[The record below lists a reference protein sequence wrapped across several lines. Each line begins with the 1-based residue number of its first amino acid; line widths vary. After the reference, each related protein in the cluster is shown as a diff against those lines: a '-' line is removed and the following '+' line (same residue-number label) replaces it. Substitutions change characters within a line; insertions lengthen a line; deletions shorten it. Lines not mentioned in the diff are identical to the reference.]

1 MSWGNAKR
9 LLPTV
14 VLIAVLLGGL
24 ALRLDFARHAV
35 TLVGDQNTPP
45 LMALHI
51 SQARDFPLYFY
62 GQHYMGGIDPY
73 VCAGLFA
80 LLGPSDFA
88 YHLGMALLS
97 LLWPFALYLLFRRL
111 VGQWAGLLAAAVVAF
126 PVPWLIRTSV
136 MRTGYVCTFAYG
148 TLILYLGVRLNEQD
162 TSSRAERGCL
172 LGMGALAGLCIWTN
186 PMSAPYLIVGFGL
199 LAAHVV
205 RSRFRRPLMAKLAAA
220 FLLFLVTLSPVIIT
234 ACRYGLRAMF
244 GFRPSKLSYVPKVT
258 GLVFTRYVPHLF
270 QINAGLPGPLQW
282 VLAAPYLLLPALL
295 AAGLIVGLAKR
306 KPHLVRAA
314 LVPVVLALIYLP
326 FFLTHPL
333 AAAYG
338 PRYFLVFYLLIAGSF
353 AFPLVLRRPWISWTA
368 ATLVAIV
375 AANNIVACLAAGR
388 GEAGRTIAERRA
400 ARSTLVEGAEAAG
413 LRHVM
418 HDTSDAHAFTWTA
431 RERVVFA
438 SPWGE
443 RYYPYVAA
451 AIADDGAG
459 FCRPQP
465 IATIFEETLATVGVT
480 RFETFSAG
488 QWCIFHHLELPTGQL
503 RLVEPV
509 GATLVNANGNH
520 TSAHPLID
528 QDDDTLVGAP
538 YDADATLV
546 IDFGEP
552 IRPAGVRFLAPKE
565 WDYPAGY
572 TISGSLDGSMWKDIQ
587 RVARR
592 EAATCIYGNRLF
604 HRGRFTAMEC
614 RFSSEPVRYLKLDDL
629 SRPAVHIETWRIRE
643 AYFYRAADQ
652 GPRPDEREAAEITR
666 TLQASGV
673 EFALCDPW
681 LSAKIEAAPRP
692 RPAVLPYYS
701 SRHRA
706 SQVSRV
712 VPVRRGVAIVVENAH
727 AAQARKLLLDAT
739 LGDVKT
745 KTHSSANYTAT
756 IITDAPAGYESFPG
770 LRWNGFTLARTARI
784 ATAAWY
790 YDQGLRL
797 EGAGRPDDAQAY
809 FKHSFKTYEGIRGN
823 LEKLAPHDEDAA
835 QVLEKLTP
843 AVRARCRFPYGVSL
857 VGYTLAPGPL
867 VPGQTATLR
876 LVWELEGKIPYD
888 YLPVFLHFV
897 RGEAIRF
904 QADHNVTFP
913 LAPRA
918 TVPRC
923 LVLDEHTF
931 TVPLDCP
938 PGQVTVRLGAVAWW
952 DPGER
957 LKPHT
962 KLPHRGRAV
971 EIGTATVGNP

>member
-1 MSWGNAKR
+1 MRWGNAQR

-14 VLIAVLLGGL
+14 VLIALLLGGL
-24 ALRLDFARHAV
+24 ALRLDFARRAV

-73 VCAGLFA
+73 VCAGFFA

-88 YHLGMALLS
+88 YSLGMALLS

-111 VGQWAGLLAAAVVAF
+111 VGQWAGLAAAAIVAF
-126 PVPWLIRTSV
+126 AVPSLIRTSV

-148 TLILYLGVRLNEQD
+148 TLILYLGVRLND
-162 TSSRAERGCL
+162 PNTSPRAERGCL
-172 LGMGALAGLCIWTN
+172 LGMGALAGLSIWTN
-186 PMSAPYLIVGFGL
+186 PLCVPYLIVGFGL
-199 LAAHVV
+199 LAAHVI
-205 RSRFRRPLMAKLAAA
+205 RSRFRRPRVVALAGG

-244 GFRPSKLSYVPKVT
+244 GFRPSRLSYVPQVT
-258 GLVFTRYVPHLF
+258 DLVFSRYVPDLF
-270 QINAGLPGPLQW
+270 QVNTALPRPLQW
-282 VLAAPYLLLPALL
+282 LLAAPYILLLIVLL
-295 AAGLIVGLAKR
+295 AGLVVGLARR

-314 LVPVVLALIYLP
+314 LVPVALALIYLP

-338 PRYFLVFYLLIAGSF
+338 PRYFLMFYLLIAGSF
-353 AFPLVLRRPWISWTA
+353 AFPLALRRPWISWTVA
-368 ATLVAIV
+368 ALAAIV

-388 GEAGRTIAERRA
+388 GEAGRTVARHRA
-400 ARSTLVEGAEAAG
+400 ARTALVEGAEAAG

-418 HDTSDAHAFTWTA
+418 YDTSDAHAFTWIA
-431 RERVVFA
+431 RECVVFA

-451 AIADDGAG
+451 AIADDDAG

-465 IATIFEETLATVGVT
+465 IATIFEDTLATLGVT
-480 RFETFSAG
+480 RFETFSTG
-488 QWCIFHHLELPTGQL
+488 QWRVFHHLELPTEHL

-509 GATLVNANGNH
+509 SATLVNADGNQ
-520 TSAHPLID
+520 TAAQALID

-538 YDADATLV
+538 YDADAALV
-546 IDFGEP
+546 LDFGGP
-552 IRPAGVRFLAPKE
+552 IRLAGARFLAPQE
-565 WDYPAGY
+565 WDYPAGT
-572 TISGSLDGSMWKDIQ
+572 TISGSLDGSTWDEVQSI
-587 RVARR
+587 ARR

-604 HRGRFTAMEC
+604 HRGRYTAMEC
-614 RFSSEPVRYLKLDDL
+614 RFSSEPVRYLRLEDL
-629 SRPAVHIETWRIRE
+629 GRPAAHIDTWRIRE
-643 AYFYRAADQ
+643 AYFYQAAGQ
-652 GPRPDEREAAEITR
+652 RPRPDEEEAAEITH

-681 LSAKIEAAPRP
+681 LSARIGAAPRA

-701 SRHRA
+701 YRHRA
-706 SQVSRV
+706 SHVSRV

-727 AAQARKLLLDAT
+727 AGQAHKLLLDAT

-745 KTHSSANYTAT
+745 KTHTSANYTAT
-756 IITDAPAGYESFPG
+756 IITEAPKEYESFPG

-784 ATAAWY
+784 VTAAWY
-790 YDQGLRL
+790 HEQGMRL
-797 EGAGRPDDAQAY
+797 EATGRPNEARARFTQ
-809 FKHSFKTYEGIRGN
+809 SFETYEGIRAN
-823 LEKLAPHDEDAA
+823 LEKLAPHDEAAA
-835 QVLEKLTP
+835 QVLETLTP
-843 AVRARCRFPYGVSL
+843 AIPARCRFPYGISL
-857 VGYTLAPGPL
+857 VGYTLDPGPL
-867 VPGQTATLR
+867 VPGRTATLR
-876 LVWELEGKIPYD
+876 LVWQLEGEIPYD
-888 YLPVFLHFV
+888 YLPVFVHFV
-897 RGEAIRF
+897 SGDVVRF
-904 QADHNVTFP
+904 QADHNATFP

-931 TVPLDCP
+931 TVPADCP
-938 PGQVTVRLGAVAWW
+938 PGQVTLRLGAVAWW
-952 DPGER
+952 NADTR
-957 LKPHT
+957 LKPQT
-962 KLPHRGRAV
+962 KLPHRDRAV
-971 EIGTATVGNP
+971 EIGAATVGKP